1 MKKVELKLL
10 IFIGILACTACT
22 PKHYAVKS
30 IEVSR
35 IEMNNSWDA
44 GANPEIAALVD
55 SFKTKMNAEMNEE
68 IGTAAQTLKKGLPQ
82 SLLSNF
88 TADVMLEFGENRW
101 GKVDFSLMNMGGM
114 RTSLNAGIVTIT
126 KMYEIYPFNN
136 RMVLLE
142 LPGTD
147 VKDLFDSIAYY
158 GGEGLSKSI
167 EMVIKDKKVNSL
179 KIGGKPF
186 DEQKTYR
193 IATIDYLAEGN
204 DKMKALARATEYT
217 DSSILLRDVMIN
229 YIKKLTANKKEINA
243 NLDDR
248 IKM

>member
-1 MKKVELKLL
+1 MKKVELKLWL
-10 IFIGILACTACT
+10 FVWALVFVACT

-30 IEVSR
+30 IEGSR
-35 IEMNNSWDA
+35 IEMDKSWDA
-44 GANPEIAALVD
+44 GANAEMTALVD
-55 SFKTKMNAEMNEE
+55 SFKTKMNAEMDER

-88 TADVMLEFGENRW
+88 TADVMLESGENLW
-101 GKVDFSLMNMGGM
+101 GKVDFSLMNMGGL
-114 RTSLNAGIVTIT
+114 RTSIIEGVVTIT
-126 KMYEIYPFNN
+126 NMYEVYPFNN
-136 RMVLLE
+136 RLVLLE
-142 LPGTD
+142 LPGTE
-147 VKDLFDSIAYY
+147 VKDLFDSIAHY

-167 EMVIKDKKVNSL
+167 ELVIKDKKVNAL

-193 IATIDYLAEGN
+193 IVTIDYLAEGN
-204 DKMKALARATEYT
+204 DRMKALAKATKYT

-229 YIKKLTANKKEINA
+229 YIKKLTDNKKEINA
-243 NLDDR
+243 SLDDR